1 LVITANQ
8 RLLSGNQTAIVHS
21 TALPESCQE
30 QKAYQHSGCLVPK
43 KYFPTVSS
51 HFYSEIMEEKHNKR
65 DFYTVVSTKHN
76 LLPA

>member
-1 LVITANQ
+1 MIKKRFRTFDGHKQVLILKNASADICSVITANQ

-43 KYFPTVSS
+43 K
-51 HFYSEIMEEKHNKR
+51 
-65 DFYTVVSTKHN
+65 
-76 LLPA
+76 